1 MSSKTQPSNEKIYT
15 CSFCGKKSDSDSDRV
30 FIWQDDAVICSDCIS
45 ICIKATTEQLATKL
59 NEAESRVTELET
71 RLELTPESHGH
82 DGIYAR
88 DETIRLQD
96 KQIEELEGVVSK
108 VGAYVDGCTKMH
120 CMPTVHQ
127 LKAILKQVKD

>member
-1 MSSKTQPSNEKIYT
+1 M
-15 CSFCGKKSDSDSDRV
+15 
-30 FIWQDDAVICSDCIS
+30 
-45 ICIKATTEQLATKL
+45 TTEDRIWREGDVKWVWPHGEIVPRYMWSQIPPNFIVDRLNTLEAT
-59 NEAESRVTELET
+59 ESRIAELEA
-71 RLELTPESHGH
+71 RLELTPESAGH

-96 KQIEELEGVVSK
+96 KRIDELEGVVSK